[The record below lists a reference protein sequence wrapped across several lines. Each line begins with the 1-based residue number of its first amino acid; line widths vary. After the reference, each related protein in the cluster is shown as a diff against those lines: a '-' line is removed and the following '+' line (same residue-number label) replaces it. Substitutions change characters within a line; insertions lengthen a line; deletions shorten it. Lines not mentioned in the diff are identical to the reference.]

1 MRFPSAATLTGAL
14 CLSLVLSGAVAPEAP
29 VADAAMRGDRE
40 LVETL
45 IATGA
50 DVNAA
55 HGDGMTALHWAAERG
70 DKEIAALLISAGAN
84 VKAGIRIGGHT
95 PLHLAA
101 KRAQPEIAALLLEA
115 GSDASAPTSNTGATP
130 LHLAAAAA
138 GGEEVVSLLVD
149 HGAHVDTRESSS
161 GQTPLMFAA
170 SYNRAPVVKRLLK
183 EGADPALTTR
193 VVDVIDRV
201 AADKA
206 AARYMAETLMKLRG
220 DQPDDSGWE
229 PTPAQVQAAI
239 RGQREVLRSDK
250 PRERL
255 RPGMGGGYVDAELI
269 EDQGHAGIRETLVG
283 YTGGMT
289 ALLHAARE
297 GQVEAVVALLDG
309 GADVNQ
315 VSVGDGTSPLLMAA
329 LNGQFD
335 LALLLLKHGADP
347 ALAANTDGATPLFT
361 VLQTYW
367 APKSRYPQPRAH
379 DEQKV
384 EYQDVMEAL
393 LQVGADPNV
402 QLKTHLWY
410 WEYGRTRI
418 GLDIKGATPF
428 WRATIAQDLAAMKL
442 LVAYGADPNI
452 PTSLPPVRMRE
463 KRQQDGRLE
472 DDSGLPPVAENE
484 PGYYPIHAA
493 AGGGYVG
500 LGAHSIR
507 HVPDG
512 FRSTVKYLV
521 EEHGADVNL
530 PDFWGYTPL
539 HYAAIRGDNELIQYL
554 VSKGAEVTAKTRLGQ
569 TTADVARGGRGG
581 YFQRVEFPETVEL
594 LVSLGS
600 ELRCLHAHFRGTGDV
615 CPGAGKGDSYVPAV
629 TQPLPTNPPPGGPGP
644 RE

>member
-1 MRFPSAATLTGAL
+1 MRFPSAVRLTV
-14 CLSLVLSGAVAPEAP
+14 VLSFFLALMGAVTPPPP
-29 VADAAMRGDRE
+29 VAEAAMRGDWD
-40 LVETL
+40 LVKLL
-45 IATGA
+45 IEEGA

-55 HGDGMTALHWAAERG
+55 QGDGMTALHWVAERG
-70 DKEIAALLISAGAN
+70 DVEIAKLLISAGAN
-84 VKAGIRIGGHT
+84 AKAGTRIGGYT

-101 KRAQPEIAALLLEA
+101 KRAHRGIAALLLGA
-115 GSDASAPTSNTGATP
+115 GGDADVLTSNTGATP
-130 LHLAAAAA
+130 LHLAASAA
-138 GGEEVVSLLVD
+138 GGEEVVSLLID
-149 HGAHVDTRESSS
+149 HGADVNARERSS

-170 SYNRAPVVKRLLK
+170 SYNRVLSIERLLNG
-183 EGADPALTTR
+183 GADPALTTR
-193 VVDVIDRV
+193 VVDVVDRV

-206 AARYMAETLMKLRG
+206 ATRYMTETLKQLQG
-220 DQPDDSGWE
+220 AQPADSGWE
-229 PTPAQVQAAI
+229 PTPAQVQMAI
-239 RGQREVLRSDK
+239 RGQRELLRPEA

-255 RPGMGGGYVDAELI
+255 RPGMGGSYYV
-269 EDQGHAGIRETLVG
+269 EDERHAGIRETLVG

-297 GQVEAVVALLDG
+297 GQTEAVAALLDG
-309 GADVNQ
+309 GADVNR
-315 VSVGDGTSPLLMAA
+315 VSAGDGTGPLLMAA
-329 LNGQFD
+329 LNGHFD
-335 LALLLLKHGADP
+335 VLLLLLEHGADP
-347 ALAANTDGATPLFT
+347 NLAATTDGATPLFA

-379 DEQKV
+379 ENQKA
-384 EYQDVMEAL
+384 EYREVMEAL
-393 LQVGADPNV
+393 LQAGADPNA

-418 GLDIKGATPF
+418 GIDIAGATPF
-428 WRATIAQDLAAMKL
+428 WRATIAQDLGAMRL
-442 LVAYGADPNI
+442 LVDYGADPNI
-452 PTSLPPVRMRE
+452 PTRLPPVNMRE

-484 PGYYPIHAA
+484 PGYFSIHAA

-512 FRSTVKYLV
+512 FMSTVKYLV

-539 HYAAIRGDNELIQYL
+539 HYAAIRGDNDLIRYL
-554 VSKGAEVTAKTRLGQ
+554 VSKGADVTAKTRLGQ

-600 ELRCLHAHFRGTGDV
+600 ELRCLHTHFRGTGDV
-615 CPGAGKGDSYVPAV
+615 CPGAGKGDSYEPSI
-629 TQPLPTNPPPGGPGP
+629 TEPLPTNQPAGGPNP

>member
-1 MRFPSAATLTGAL
+1 MRFHSAVRPAVGLGL
-14 CLSLVLSGAVAPEAP
+14 FLVLLGAVAPPSP

-40 LVETL
+40 RVKSL
-45 IATGA
+45 IDEGA

-55 HGDGMTALHWAAERG
+55 QGDGMTALHWVAERG
-70 DKEIAALLISAGAN
+70 DIEIAKLLISAGAN
-84 VKAGIRIGGHT
+84 AKAGTRIGGYT

-101 KRAQPEIAALLLEA
+101 KHAHGGIAALLLGA
-115 GSDASAPTSNTGATP
+115 GGDADVLTLNTGATP
-130 LHLAAAAA
+130 LHLAASAA
-138 GGEEVVSLLVD
+138 GGEEVVSLLIE
-149 HGAHVDTRESSS
+149 HGAHVDARERSS

-170 SYNRAPVVKRLLK
+170 SYNRALSIERLLNG
-183 EGADPALTTR
+183 GADPALTTR

-201 AADKA
+201 SADKA
-206 AARYMAETLMKLRG
+206 ATSYMTETLMKLRG
-220 DQPDDSGWE
+220 AQGADSGWE
-229 PTPAQVQAAI
+229 PTPAEVQMVI
-239 RGQREVLRSDK
+239 RGQRELLRSDAPK
-250 PRERL
+250 ERL
-255 RPGMGGGYVDAELI
+255 RPGMGGAYVAAELI
-269 EDQGHAGIRETLVG
+269 EDERHAGIRETLVG

-297 GQVEAVVALLDG
+297 GQAEAVVALLGG
-309 GADVNQ
+309 GADLDQ
-315 VSVGDGTSPLLMAA
+315 PSAGDGTSPLLMAA
-329 LNGQFD
+329 LNGHFD
-335 LALLLLKHGADP
+335 VALLLLERGADP
-347 ALAANTDGATPLFT
+347 NLAANTDGATPLFA

-367 APKSRYPQPRAH
+367 APKSRYPQPRAQ
-379 DEQKV
+379 ENQRA
-384 EYQDVMEAL
+384 EYRDVIEAL
-393 LQVGADPNV
+393 LQAGADPNA

-418 GLDIKGATPF
+418 GIDIAGATPF
-428 WRATIAQDLAAMKL
+428 WRATIAQDLGAMKL
-442 LVAYGADPNI
+442 LVDYGADPNI
-452 PTSLPPVRMRE
+452 PTRLPPVNMRE

-472 DDSGLPPVAENE
+472 DDSGLPPVAANE
-484 PGYYPIHAA
+484 PGYYSIHAA

-512 FRSTVKYLV
+512 FMSTVKYLV

-539 HYAAIRGDNELIQYL
+539 HYAAIRGDNDLIRYL
-554 VSKGAEVTAKTRLGQ
+554 VSKGADVTAKTRLGQ

-600 ELRCLHAHFRGTGDV
+600 ELRCLHTHFRGTGDV
-615 CPGAGKGDSYVPAV
+615 CPDAGKGDSYTPSV
-629 TQPLPTNPPPGGPGP
+629 TEPFSSNPPAGGPDP